1 MSRYIVKRL
10 FLVLFVGLII
20 SIIMFSMYQ
29 LIPGGEFAQV
39 NAMVDQSLRT
49 KDPEA
54 YKEQMAKA
62 QEAVGIGQ
70 STPIKYAKWLR
81 NLVTGNWG
89 NTLTTN
95 IPMLQAIKAPM
106 KNTIRMNLL
115 NLLFVFL
122 ITFPLG
128 IYTAV
133 KKYSKFDN
141 AVQVFTS
148 VGMSLPS
155 FFIALISILVFAS
168 FLGWLPT
175 SGAGS
180 ADIIRE
186 EMTPFG
192 RFLDTIK
199 YLILPVLVLTVSSLA
214 GITRYVRGAMID
226 VLSQDYIRTARSK
239 GLKEKVVIYSH
250 AFRNAMIPVVSILV
264 GWFLSIFGGSTI
276 TETIFAYPGMGRTL
290 YAALQASDYAFVM
303 LLNVFYTVIGLLGN
317 LLTDILYTVVDP
329 RVRLG

>member
-29 LIPGGEFAQV
+29 LIPGGELAQV

-54 YKEQMAKA
+54 YREQMENA
-62 QEAVGIGQ
+62 QDAVGIGQ
-70 STPIKYAKWLR
+70 STPVKYVKWLK

-148 VGMSLPS
+148 IGMSLPS
-155 FFIALISILVFAS
+155 FFIALISILIFAS

-186 EMTPFG
+186 QMTPFG

-199 YLILPVLVLTVSSLA
+199 YLILPVFVLTVSSLA

-290 YAALQASDYAFVM
+290 YAALQASDFAFVM

>member
-29 LIPGGEFAQV
+29 LIPGGELAQV

>member
-10 FLVLFVGLII
+10 FLVVFVGLII

-29 LIPGGEFAQV
+29 LIPGGELAQV
-39 NAMVDQSLRT
+39 NAMVDQSLRS

-54 YKEQMAKA
+54 YREQMQIA
-62 QEAVGIGQ
+62 QDLVGIGQ
-70 STPIKYAKWLR
+70 STPIKYVKWLR
-81 NLVTGNWG
+81 NLVTGNVG
-89 NTLTTN
+89 NTLVTN

-115 NLLFVFL
+115 NLFFVFI

-133 KKYSKFDN
+133 RKYSKFDN

-148 VGMSLPS
+148 IGMSLPS
-155 FFIALISILVFAS
+155 FFIALISILIFAS

-175 SGAGS
+175 TGAGS

-186 EMTPFG
+186 QMTPFG
-192 RFLDTIK
+192 RFLDTVK

-226 VLSQDYIRTARSK
+226 VLSQDFIRTARSK

-250 AFRNAMIPVVSILV
+250 AFRNAMIPVVTILV
-264 GWFLSIFGGSTI
+264 GWFLGIFGGSTI

-290 YAALQASDYAFVM
+290 YAALQASDFAFVM

-317 LLTDILYTVVDP
+317 LLVDILYTVVDP

>member
-29 LIPGGEFAQV
+29 LIPGGELAQV

-62 QEAVGIGQ
+62 QKDVGIGQ
-70 STPIKYAKWLR
+70 STPIKYAKWLK